1 MLRLI
6 YREHAEGNV
15 KIREIIERENDMDR
29 QERDFGKIV
38 VVETEKG
45 WRAKAA

>member
-1 MLRLI
+1 
-6 YREHAEGNV
+6 V

-29 QERDFGKIV
+29 KDHDAGKIV